1 MPLNLKKRFEVEGE
15 PYRYALTTRGY
26 YYELA
31 HPIEIEVLEGKIMGE
46 VKKPIT
52 AYVRKPGVDYEDANM
67 GVGDAAASTA
77 ISAPGRGP
85 EPGP

>member
-1 MPLNLKKRFEVEGE
+1 MRSTARLQVPVK
-15 PYRYALTTRGY
+15 TRGY

-31 HPIEIEVLEGKIMGE
+31 EPIAVNVLEGKIMGE

-52 AYVRKPGVDYEDANM
+52 GLRPQAGVDYGEDL

-77 ISAPGRGP
+77 IAAPGRGP

>member
-1 MPLNLKKRFEVEGE
+1 
-15 PYRYALTTRGY
+15 
-26 YYELA
+26 
-31 HPIEIEVLEGKIMGE
+31 MGE

-52 AYVRKPGVDYEDANM
+52 AYVRKPGVDYSDDL

-77 ISAPGRGP
+77 IAAPGRGP